1 MSLGHILDVSLAFP
15 VYLCEAHTCV
25 KYYLK
30 ILELLPVKECSL
42 CGKTFRN
49 PSKIFHSSFL
59 KPVFPFQDLISNSLY
74 YLPYNSYEVS
84 SENLV
89 LDQLIIP

>member
-1 MSLGHILDVSLAFP
+1 M
-15 VYLCEAHTCV
+15 
-25 KYYLK
+25 
-30 ILELLPVKECSL
+30 SL

-49 PSKIFHSSFL
+49 PSKIIHSSFL

-74 YLPYNSYEVS
+74 CLPYNSYKVS

>member
-1 MSLGHILDVSLAFP
+1 MNVFVWKNVPQSLQNFSFIH
-15 VYLCEAHTCV
+15 
-25 KYYLK
+25 
-30 ILELLPVKECSL
+30 
-42 CGKTFRN
+42 
-49 PSKIFHSSFL
+49 SFL